1 MITIEMIEE
10 GIRQGIIRIE
20 DTSTLPLS
28 AVEIGTPICRIGEY
42 WFYFAGQE
50 GEECLGAT
58 NFLLNSKRDDIVRQI
73 YDALSGFSS
82 NDGELYDEYCYYEWY
97 LKERLK
103 NHCE

>member
-28 AVEIGTPICRIGEY
+28 AVEIGTPICRIGDY

-50 GEECLGAT
+50 GGRRRVPRSNELS
-58 NFLLNSKRDDIVRQI
+58 SKQQKR
-73 YDALSGFSS
+73 
-82 NDGELYDEYCYYEWY
+82 
-97 LKERLK
+97 
-103 NHCE
+103 